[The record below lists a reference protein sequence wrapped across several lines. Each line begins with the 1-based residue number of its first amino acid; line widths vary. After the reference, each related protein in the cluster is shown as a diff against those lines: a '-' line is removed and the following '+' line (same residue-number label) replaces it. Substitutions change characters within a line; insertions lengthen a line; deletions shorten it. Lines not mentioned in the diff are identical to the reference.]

1 MYQYSHSMFMGLTLC
16 KEYQKL
22 ISKKRNNVAREIP
35 ETGVLLVFQN
45 KNQCQKSK
53 QQYLHLKV

>member
-35 ETGVLLVFQN
+35 ETGYCWFSRTKTNV
-45 KNQCQKSK
+45 KNQNNNI
-53 QQYLHLKV
+53 YI